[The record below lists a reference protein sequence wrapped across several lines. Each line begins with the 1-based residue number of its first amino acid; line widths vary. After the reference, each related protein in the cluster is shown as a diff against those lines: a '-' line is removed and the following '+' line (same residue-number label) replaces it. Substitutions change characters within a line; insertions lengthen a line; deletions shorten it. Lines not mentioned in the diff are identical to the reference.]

1 MALNTRVAV
10 SGEDEKCAFT
20 LNAKAT
26 SLNKHGAAIQLN
38 RQLSLGSTVVV
49 RNGQGAQAQ
58 VRVIA
63 QVNVAGGAYT
73 YGVEFVQAE
82 AGQDFWGISFPS
94 AN

>member
-1 MALNTRVAV
+1 MALNARVAV

-38 RQLSLGSTVVV
+38 RQLSLGSTVMV

-58 VRVIA
+58 VRVVGKVSVVGEPIPM
-63 QVNVAGGAYT
+63 
-73 YGVEFVQAE
+73 ESS
-82 AGQDFWGISFPS
+82 SFKRTQGKAS
-94 AN
+94 GE